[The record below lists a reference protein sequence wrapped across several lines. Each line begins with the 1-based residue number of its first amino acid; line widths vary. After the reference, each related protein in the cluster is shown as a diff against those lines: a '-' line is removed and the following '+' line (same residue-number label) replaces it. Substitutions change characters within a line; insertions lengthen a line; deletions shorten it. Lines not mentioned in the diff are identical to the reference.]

1 MLYPALTLGNQII
14 SQLCSRW
21 CLSLFGWFFVCIP
34 TVTMISI
41 SVVIYAKVEK
51 MNHDFKVM
59 FKFMQMDSKFMLF
72 ISRFLIIPLMFAKKT
87 PLSGG
92 STP

>member
-1 MLYPALTLGNQII
+1 
-14 SQLCSRW
+14 
-21 CLSLFGWFFVCIP
+21 
-34 TVTMISI
+34 MISI